1 MLSRPI
7 RHSRRISTDNGRG
20 DAPPVPASRG
30 RTPSPREERCY
41 EIRLKSMYQLVS
53 QLLPASEE

>member
-30 RTPSPREERCY
+30 RTPSPRESFY